1 MFQNETLALKRNE
14 IIRIHIPMW
23 SELFVDCYDVTLEIL
38 KITSLK
44 TASDSFSLTTGT
56 FHEISYYLYYGYV
69 FRFLVVSLLIAVTGS
84 SFR

>member
-1 MFQNETLALKRNE
+1 MSQNETLALKRNE

-38 KITSLK
+38 KITSLN

-56 FHEISYYLYYGYV
+56 F
-69 FRFLVVSLLIAVTGS
+69 LIICIMAMYSGS
-84 SFR
+84 WLFPYS